1 MTLKIILC
9 YHWSPYQNITALK
22 KFIKHYK
29 KYKAGIKHNLLICFK
44 NLEKKKIKLIQKK
57 YLTNLEYT
65 LFIDPEKK
73 NDFDFGSYLRVAKKY
88 PRSKIFF
95 CNSQS
100 NPIVNKWLYKIDRK
114 FKNKTIIACFGSYQS
129 LSSNSLYRNQSDNYF
144 IFFCKIIYFHLYFKR
159 FPNPHLRSSA
169 FYMKARDFIEYMK
182 DKIISAAPIIREGDK
197 HSYAW
202 YKGKFDIFKME
213 SGRSSLTEYFK
224 KKNYKLFVIN
234 SKGDLYSEANWRDS
248 NTYATNDQK
257 YRMFLDKHTT
267 KFSKLTK
274 KQKKNFQKTVW
285 GPCSYR
291 QRILFGRW
299 HMITKELWSKLKKIY
314 RLSFGALC

>member
-29 KYKAGIKHNLLICFK
+29 KYKAGLKHNLLICFK

-57 YLTNLEYT
+57 YLTNLKYT
-65 LFIDPEKK
+65 LFIDPKKK
-73 NDFDFGSYLRVAKKY
+73 NDFDWGSYLRVAKKY
-88 PRSKIFF
+88 SRSKIFF
-95 CNSQS
+95 CDSQS
-100 NPIVNKWLYKIDRK
+100 YPIVNKWLYKIDRK
-114 FKNKTIIACFGSYQS
+114 FKNKTIISCFGSYQS
-129 LSSNSLYRNQSDNYF
+129 LSSNSLYRNQGDNYF
-144 IFFCKIIYFHLYFKR
+144 IFFCKMIYFHIYFKR

-169 FYMKARDFIEYMK
+169 FYMNARDYIEYMN
-182 DKIISAAPIIREGDK
+182 DKKISAAPIIREGGK
-197 HSYAW
+197 HSNAW
-202 YKGKFDIFKME
+202 YKGKIDTYKLE

-267 KFSKLTK
+267 RFSKFTK
-274 KQKKNFQKTVW
+274 NQKKRFQMKIW
-285 GPCSYR
+285 GPCSHR
-291 QRILFGRW
+291 QRILCGKFRRDCCQNKQPG
-299 HMITKELWSKLKKIY
+299 TN
-314 RLSFGALC
+314 LSQIK